1 MEKIAVPWQIV
12 NGFGGHIKATATTLV
27 VQKKGAVREYPLSE
41 ITHLLVCGGHNIHT
55 SAITQLLKNN
65 ASVSFFD
72 ADGRPL
78 SVLRPFGFR
87 QDEAVRSL
95 QMKAPEYTRASEIV
109 RSSIKSRMML
119 IDKVSETAGRN
130 LYYEGER
137 EFLYNLLD
145 DVEYLI
151 TMEELRRIQKLSAD
165 MYYETISRSTNPV
178 FGFRRR
184 TPRPHKD
191 PINSMLSLG
200 YSMLFGN
207 CCVSIIGADLDG
219 DIGVLR
225 EGSMSLVQDLIDP
238 LKAKMVDSAVFKIAA
253 EILKEDSYD
262 IGTKRCH
269 LNDEIMDALTDEL
282 HGSINQNDIDRC
294 VLSYRDSI
302 AENQPFKINY

>member
-1 MEKIAVPWQIV
+1 
-12 NGFGGHIKATATTLV
+12 
-27 VQKKGAVREYPLSE
+27 
-41 ITHLLVCGGHNIHT
+41 
-55 SAITQLLKNN
+55 
-65 ASVSFFD
+65 
-72 ADGRPL
+72 
-78 SVLRPFGFR
+78 
-87 QDEAVRSL
+87 
-95 QMKAPEYTRASEIV
+95 
-109 RSSIKSRMML
+109 ML

-225 EGSMSLVQDLIDP
+225 EGSMSLVLDLIDP

-282 HGSINQNDIDRC
+282 HRSINQNDIDRC